1 MLVKALAS
9 KSKPELQKQTH
20 GGVAITRGWNR
31 VTSQF
36 PQMRQFCC
44 VEWIDP
50 IPFPPSPYINIF
62 FTFVWFSYYTF
73 KPVTAPTMQ
82 SWAIL
87 FWNILLLVTKWIC
100 FISYSSWQEALS
112 TQNHRAKPK
121 YLARRRTSRCLLEP
135 RDSVSILRKK
145 WPAGTAVHGLALH
158 AFCAWMPR
166 NKTCPRLAKEKGT
179 LRCLSAIASKL
190 VPVRLRQETCLFRD
204 PEDTRCFGGHKSWS
218 WETLRKRRQGD
229 KGWKGR

>member
-1 MLVKALAS
+1 
-9 KSKPELQKQTH
+9 
-20 GGVAITRGWNR
+20 
-31 VTSQF
+31 
-36 PQMRQFCC
+36 
-44 VEWIDP
+44 
-50 IPFPPSPYINIF
+50 
-62 FTFVWFSYYTF
+62 
-73 KPVTAPTMQ
+73 MQ

-145 WPAGTAVHGLALH
+145 WPAGTAVRGLALH

-166 NKTCPRLAKEKGT
+166 NKTCPRLAKEGERNT
-179 LRCLSAIASKL
+179 EMLICHSLQTSASAPAPGDM
-190 VPVRLRQETCLFRD
+190 PVQR
-204 PEDTRCFGGHKSWS
+204 PGGHKVLW
-218 WETLRKRRQGD
+218 WAQVLKLRNFKKAQA
-229 KGWKGR
+229 GR